1 MLSEEAYIDIDDEGN
16 PVGIEIWRASE
27 NAILP
32 ISKEI
37 AERLKTLIES
47 STIPSE
53 R

>member
-1 MLSEEAYIDIDDEGN
+1 MLSEEAYIDIDDEGT